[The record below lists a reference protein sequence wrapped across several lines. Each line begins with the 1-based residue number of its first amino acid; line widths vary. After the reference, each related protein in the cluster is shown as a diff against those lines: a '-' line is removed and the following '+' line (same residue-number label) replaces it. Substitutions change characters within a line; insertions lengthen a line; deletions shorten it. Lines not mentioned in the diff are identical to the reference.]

1 MAKRRSMKRRTHRKG
16 TRSMRMRGG
25 YVLTGSDINDSSMDA
40 STKLNMLQGQQY
52 GAQHANQHGGM
63 APVGDTGVMD
73 VGRVEARIG
82 PIDAAFQEISGM
94 KDQAGGRRSHRRAR
108 KSRKSK
114 RSGRKSRRNGCK
126 SRKSRRSHMRMRGG
140 VASVG
145 DSTTLL
151 PVDMERQAVMGM
163 NPEWKLAENPAS
175 FNPSR

>member
-16 TRSMRMRGG
+16 TRRMRGG
-25 YVLTGSDINDSSMDA
+25 YVLTGSNINDTSMEA

-73 VGRVEARIG
+73 VGRVEARVG
-82 PIDAAFQEISGM
+82 PIDSAFQEISGM
-94 KDQAGGRRSHRRAR
+94 KDQAGGRRRRRRRTGKATR
-108 KSRKSK
+108 KGRKATRKGRKVSRKTTRRMRK
-114 RSGRKSRRNGCK
+114 R
-126 SRKSRRSHMRMRGG
+126 MRMRGG

-145 DSTTLL
+145 DSNTLL
-151 PVDMERQAVMGM
+151 PVDMEKQAVMGM